1 MANKKESNG
10 NGTSI
15 VSMFEQVAETGF
27 GEVQTKTSVL
37 RVYLLFR
44 HCLTK
49 EENSSEYQPDAEE
62 GDIFLRYEY
71 RGKR

>member
-27 GEVQTKTSVL
+27 GEVQPKTSVL

-44 HCLTK
+44 RCLHKGRKTALSISQMQRK
-49 EENSSEYQPDAEE
+49 EIYFSQVRIPW
-62 GDIFLRYEY
+62 
-71 RGKR
+71 